1 VSLLDPGPVLTG
13 READFFSEARVAY
26 FGSVTPEGAPH
37 VVPVSPF
44 LDLDRVVLATD
55 GDTVKVRN
63 VVNNPAV
70 TLAVDDYDEDWDLL
84 KAVLVFGWAQVIE
97 SGYEWERIK
106 TLLYGKYPQYPEQA
120 PIEEGTTVMLDIR
133 IDRVV
138 TWGF

>member
-1 VSLLDPGPVLTG
+1 MLTG
-13 READFFSEARVAY
+13 READFFAEARVVY
-26 FGSVTPEGAPH
+26 LGSVMPDGAPH
-37 VVPVSPF
+37 VVPVSPL

-63 VVNNPAV
+63 VEHNPAV
-70 TLAVDDYDEDWDLL
+70 TLAVDAYDEDWDLL

-138 TWGF
+138 SWGF